1 MINYSL
7 YKYQVF
13 EEGTMPVKTKNKVA
27 NKVSKMVQKKTKN
40 TKKDED
46 MELDEIEL
54 EEDGVEADA
63 DEEIIKEITPKKK
76 VVVQKPKMA
85 DIDDFLNSL
94 EEERGSDY

>member
-1 MINYSL
+1 
-7 YKYQVF
+7 
-13 EEGTMPVKTKNKVA
+13 MPVKTKNKVE
-27 NKVSKMVQKKTKN
+27 NKVSNMVQKKTKGI
-40 TKKDED
+40 KKDED

-54 EEDGVEADA
+54 EEEEVEADT

-76 VVVQKPKMA
+76 VVIQKPKMA